1 MYLTGEK
8 QQRLDAKLRLT
19 LPADFRHQFGERVCL
34 VPLKDAVWGFT
45 PEGHQAWTA
54 SYFPNGFNPRDRE
67 QDTLQRTLMRRTVT
81 VEIDSAGR
89 VALSKLPKDKL
100 ERLGISRDVEVLGN
114 KDHFEV
120 WDLDHFNELN
130 TEDDELDNLMFD

>member
-1 MYLTGEK
+1 
-8 QQRLDAKLRLT
+8 
-19 LPADFRHQFGERVCL
+19 
-34 VPLKDAVWGFT
+34 
-45 PEGHQAWTA
+45 
-54 SYFPNGFNPRDRE
+54 
-67 QDTLQRTLMRRTVT
+67 MRRTVT

-130 TEDDELDNLMFD
+130 TEDDDELDNLMFD